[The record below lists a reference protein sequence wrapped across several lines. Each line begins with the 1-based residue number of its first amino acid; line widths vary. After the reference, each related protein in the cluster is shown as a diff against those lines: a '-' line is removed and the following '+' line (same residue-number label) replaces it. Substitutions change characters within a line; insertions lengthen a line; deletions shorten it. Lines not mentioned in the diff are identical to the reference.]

1 MNIKYIIRI
10 IRQEGSFILE
20 LLLKK
25 CFDIHC
31 IFKKPQT
38 FIHNELITLIKIPK
52 YSFIMKT

>member
-25 CFDIHC
+25 CFDSLY
-31 IFKKPQT
+31 FKKPLT
-38 FIHNELITLIKIPK
+38 LINNELITLIKIPK
-52 YSFIMKT
+52 YSSL